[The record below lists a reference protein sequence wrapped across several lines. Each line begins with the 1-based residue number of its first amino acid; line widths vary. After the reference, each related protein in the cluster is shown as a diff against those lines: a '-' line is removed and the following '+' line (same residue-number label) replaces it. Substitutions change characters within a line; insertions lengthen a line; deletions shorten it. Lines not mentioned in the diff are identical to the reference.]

1 MLLILAGVAIRLTL
15 GNNGIITRAQEA
27 VIRNENASVYEQL
40 QFKVAD
46 YQMDA
51 IETGNKTGILERL
64 KTDRYVNEDNTLN
77 VETLME
83 RSMQTGKGSMA
94 DGDIYVLE
102 QREATASE
110 VTSDTESTLDY
121 YLIYYT
127 EEKDDI
133 NLGLAFDYNSGT
145 TSDANIFTYTTDGY
159 ITGIKDEY
167 IYNVEENTEKLSF
180 LNSIKVASQ
189 NPIKVA
195 AVVAPQLR
203 MLVESVG
210 TILYIP
216 EEINDTKIIGI
227 SDRAF
232 SGIINLTGVVMH
244 DNIKTIGEEAFFY
257 CNKLNNVNV
266 SKELT
271 IVGDR
276 AFKCCYRLEKF
287 DIGNKVT
294 EIGTECFNNT
304 GIVDNVYIPISVTEI
319 GDYAFSAVAHE
330 GGTIDCEV
338 TGKPEGWSENWNAFR
353 YINDVKEYA
362 NVNWGVK
369 R

>member
-1 MLLILAGVAIRLTL
+1 MLLILAGVAISLTL

-51 IETGNKTGILERL
+51 YDTRNKTGILERL
-64 KTDRYVNEDNTLN
+64 KTDGYVNENNTVN
-77 VETLME
+77 ADTLME

-94 DGDIYVLE
+94 DGDVYVLE
-102 QREATASE
+102 QRAATASE
-110 VTSDTESTLDY
+110 VTSDTERTLDY

-127 EEKDDI
+127 EEKNDI

-145 TSDANIFTYTTDGY
+145 TSDSNIFTYTTDGY

-180 LNSIKVASQ
+180 LNPIKLASR
-189 NPIKVA
+189 NPIKIA
-195 AVVAPQLR
+195 AIVLPQAR
-203 MLVESVG
+203 KLVESVG

-216 EEINDTKIIGI
+216 EEINGTKIIGI
-227 SDRAF
+227 EDSAF
-232 SGIINLTGVVMH
+232 ISIINLTGVVMK
-244 DNIKTIGEEAFFY
+244 DNIKTVGDEAFFN
-257 CNKLNNVNV
+257 CSKLNNVNV

-271 IVGDR
+271 IIGDR
-276 AFKCCYRLEKF
+276 AFYFCSSLEKF

-294 EIGTECFNNT
+294 EIGSKCFAES
-304 GIVDNVYIPISVTEI
+304 GIKDNVYIPISVIKI
-319 GDYAFSAVAHE
+319 GDDAFSSVVLAE
-330 GGTIDCEV
+330 GTINCEA
-338 TGKPEGWSENWNAFR
+338 TEKPEGWSRAWNDTVGGR
-353 YINDVKEYA
+353 YA